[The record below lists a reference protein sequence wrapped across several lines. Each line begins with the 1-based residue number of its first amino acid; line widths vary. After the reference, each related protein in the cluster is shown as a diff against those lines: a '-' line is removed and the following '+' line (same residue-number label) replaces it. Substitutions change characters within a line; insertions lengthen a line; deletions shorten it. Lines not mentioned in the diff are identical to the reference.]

1 MADTAERVF
10 ESMPEKSLT
19 CDPAAIE
26 LLFTDRISEDER
38 AALEAHLDG
47 CADCRALLERYAAE
61 PRLWSE
67 ARDFLSSADDVR
79 DLAQTYHCRLIVLTP
94 SDGAWSNDPFAAS
107 PLFHLVE
114 MKPERWKIYR
124 AKDTEP

>member
-1 MADTAERVF
+1 MRGAERINAQFIRVF
-10 ESMPEKSLT
+10 
-19 CDPAAIE
+19 A
-26 LLFTDRISEDER
+26 
-38 AALEAHLDG
+38 G
-47 CADCRALLERYAAE
+47 QG
-61 PRLWSE
+61 
-67 ARDFLSSADDVR
+67 SADDVR